1 MVHSG
6 HRERWMRATAI
17 EFRLRMAIMA
27 VVIALGFWAPWIEGW
42 GIGQRI
48 SLLEWLALELSRLG
62 LVPFAVATPLVIVAA
77 ALVAAAGAA
86 LRVWG
91 TAWLGTGTVNNLRMK
106 AGVLLADGPYR
117 YVRNPLYI
125 GSWCMVAAMGFLM
138 PATGAL
144 FVMVLLTAFLLRL
157 IFGEEAFLAGQLCEP
172 YRAYLRAVPR
182 LIPRVRTALMPTGRK
197 PHWLHAL
204 LAEIN
209 PIGIFLILA
218 AMSWSYDN
226 RLMIR
231 AIIVSF
237 GISLVV
243 RALNY
248 SAENAPP
255 EPSAD

>member
-1 MVHSG
+1 
-6 HRERWMRATAI
+6 
-17 EFRLRMAIMA
+17 
-27 VVIALGFWAPWIEGW
+27 
-42 GIGQRI
+42 
-48 SLLEWLALELSRLG
+48 
-62 LVPFAVATPLVIVAA
+62 
-77 ALVAAAGAA
+77 
-86 LRVWG
+86 
-91 TAWLGTGTVNNLRMK
+91 
-106 AGVLLADGPYR
+106 
-117 YVRNPLYI
+117 
-125 GSWCMVAAMGFLM
+125 
-138 PATGAL
+138 
-144 FVMVLLTAFLLRL
+144 
-157 IFGEEAFLAGQLCEP
+157 
-172 YRAYLRAVPR
+172 
-182 LIPRVRTALMPTGRK
+182 MPTGRK